1 MSRAVAICTE
11 LMEDPILRTIIFV
24 VFLVLVIMTLFF
36 TFIKENNEDQERRK
50 KEQEVW
56 QKEQE
61 VRQQE
66 EEMQRKQDADVLEM
80 TLYMQSCRIL
90 IEREYEYRLAQEI
103 RANATLYTG
112 PLKNILISGT
122 LSMIEKGLRE
132 QDAISG
138 CERLERDMYLDY
150 VSSCRMNMNNK
161 YAK

>member
-11 LMEDPILRTIIFV
+11 LMEDLILPILIFV
-24 VFLVLVIMTLFF
+24 VLVAIAVILSLFL
-36 TFIKENNEDQERRK
+36 KDAEESQEIRQ

-61 VRQQE
+61 ARQQEEE
-66 EEMQRKQDADVLEM
+66 EEMQRKLDAEILEM

-112 PLKNILISGT
+112 PLKNILLSGT
-122 LSMIEKGLRE
+122 LSMIEKDLRE

>member
-1 MSRAVAICTE
+1 MLLAVFSVAMTVVIVFSIVYS
-11 LMEDPILRTIIFV
+11 LGDPE
-24 VFLVLVIMTLFF
+24 
-36 TFIKENNEDQERRK
+36 KEEERF
-50 KEQEVW
+50 

-61 VRQQE
+61 ARQQE

-122 LSMIEKGLRE
+122 LSMIEKDLRE

>member
-1 MSRAVAICTE
+1 MSRVVAICTE
-11 LMEDPILRTIIFV
+11 LMEDLILPILIFV
-24 VFLVLVIMTLFF
+24 LAAIAVILSRFL
-36 TFIKENNEDQERRK
+36 KDAEESQEIRQ

-61 VRQQE
+61 ARQQE
-66 EEMQRKQDADVLEM
+66 EEMQRKLDADVLEM

-122 LSMIEKGLRE
+122 LSMIEKDLRE

>member
-11 LMEDPILRTIIFV
+11 LMEDLILPILIFV
-24 VFLVLVIMTLFF
+24 VLVAIAVILSLFL
-36 TFIKENNEDQERRK
+36 KDAEESQEIRQ

-61 VRQQE
+61 ARLQE
-66 EEMQRKQDADVLEM
+66 EEMQRKLDAEILEM

-112 PLKNILISGT
+112 PLKNILLSGI
-122 LSMIEKGLRE
+122 LSMIEKDLRE
-132 QDAISG
+132 DGAISG
-138 CERLERDMYLDY
+138 CERLDRDIYLDY